1 MTVLNRKSL
10 FLVAV
15 AAGTFAA
22 SSALAC
28 IGEPPPP
35 LPLVRADGPALL
47 IGRVVQVESDPT
59 PERTLAFEIFSATA
73 TVQRLEALQGDPNE
87 SYRVTGAESVRT
99 LTPSAPAYCGD
110 FQHLKVGDVV
120 FAMERPDG
128 TLRAFRPEQT
138 PPEFLP
144 RLEAYRTPT
153 P

>member
-10 FLVAV
+10 FLVA
-15 AAGTFAA
+15 AAAA
-22 SSALAC
+22 VLGASPALAC

-47 IGRVVQVESDPT
+47 IGRVVQVEADPT
-59 PERTLAFEIFSATA
+59 PERTERFEIFNATA
-73 TVQRLEALQGDPNE
+73 TVQRLETLQGEPAE
-87 SYRVTGAESVRT
+87 SYRVTGAVRVLV
-99 LTPSAPAYCGD
+99 LTQPSPMYCGD
-110 FQHLKVGDVV
+110 FLRLNAGDVV

-128 TLRAFRPEQT
+128 TLRVFD
-138 PPEFLP
+138 PPAEFLP

>member
-10 FLVAV
+10 FLVA
-15 AAGTFAA
+15 AAAA
-22 SSALAC
+22 VLGASPALAC

-59 PERTLAFEIFSATA
+59 PERTPSFEIFSATA
-73 TVQRLEALQGDPNE
+73 TVQRLEALQGEPEE
-87 SYRVTGAESVRT
+87 SYRVTGAERVRT
-99 LTPSAPAYCGD
+99 LTPSAPMYCGD
-110 FQHLKVGDVV
+110 FQQLKVGDVV

-138 PPEFLP
+138 PAEFLP
-144 RLEAYRTPT
+144 RLEAHRSPT